1 MQHHVCDGIQSFIN
15 LSIGGREINKE
26 RVSAMVYNQV
36 YSKYA
41 MFKQS
46 SHHANASFFDQHRG
60 SNLTSLFRHLI
71 VFLIT
76 WVPAKVLL
84 WVIISPTYVSHK
96 LLPAVPIFSMYIM
109 AFKVL

>member
-1 MQHHVCDGIQSFIN
+1 
-15 LSIGGREINKE
+15 
-26 RVSAMVYNQV
+26 
-36 YSKYA
+36 

-76 WVPAKVLL
+76 WVPASKGLIARGHFAYLHFSSATACYADLPNATTCILWQSVLFRRCDNLIATGRMKEGIKV
-84 WVIISPTYVSHK
+84 
-96 LLPAVPIFSMYIM
+96 
-109 AFKVL
+109 